1 MSRCS
6 KEHPQLTQ
14 REVPEKFQI
23 LQRHIR

>member
-23 LQRHIR
+23 LQRLIR